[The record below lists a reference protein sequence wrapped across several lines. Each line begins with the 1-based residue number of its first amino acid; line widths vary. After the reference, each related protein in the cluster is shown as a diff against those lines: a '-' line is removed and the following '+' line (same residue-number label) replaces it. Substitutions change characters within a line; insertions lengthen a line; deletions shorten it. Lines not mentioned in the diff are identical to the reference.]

1 MKNYLLGID
10 IGTSELKAGI
20 IDDSG
25 TVLASLQSHNSSR
38 ITGSKNPQQDV
49 LSIVNE
55 TAKLIINTCDK
66 AGIDPADVTALG
78 MDGQMGGI
86 IGVDENFDPLTGLDM
101 GLDLKA
107 EQINAEFHQ
116 EYKKQLISISCGS
129 PRNTPKIA
137 WWKKYETL
145 TYNRVRRFT
154 TLNGFIAGKLTGI
167 NGDDAAIDDTMI
179 AYFGNENALER
190 SWSKELTS
198 MWDIDNDKMPKIG
211 KPWDILGSITNT
223 ASYLT
228 GLKSGTPVVL
238 GAGDQPAGF
247 FGGGFSHSGTLIDI
261 GGSTAMLT
269 LCVNE
274 FIPDTEQHSIMYM
287 PAVNEDKYF
296 ATWYINGGDMVIP
309 WFQKNF
315 GNNLTLNELS
325 KKAGKV
331 SAGSEGVLFFPYFSG
346 RQCPYQNNLRGSW
359 IGLNLEHKAEHMFRS
374 ILEGI
379 AAQVSMGLE
388 SLERLFPDLIPQVIE
403 GIGGAAKDD
412 IFTEIKANF
421 TGRDYRIHPG
431 FNASLRGSALL
442 AGVGIGMFSLENIPE
457 LERNKSEYSISPLP
471 ALKQDYADLKT
482 AYSLMEKRTL
492 EESFEIL
499 NKLNFPG

>member
-1 MKNYLLGID
+1 MKKYLLGID

-20 IDDSG
+20 IDESG
-25 TVLASLQSHNSSR
+25 TVLASLQSHNSS
-38 ITGSKNPQQDV
+38 IFKGNGKGQPDT
-49 LSIVNE
+49 LSIVNN
-55 TAKLIINTCDK
+55 TARLIKDVCSK
-66 AGIDPADVTALG
+66 AEIDPADVAALG

-86 IGVDENFDPLTGLDM
+86 IGVDQDFRPLTGIDM

-107 EQINAEFHQ
+107 EQINADFHRK
-116 EYKKQLISISCGS
+116 YKEQLISISCGS

-137 WWKKYETL
+137 WWKEYEAH
-145 TYNRVRRFT
+145 TYDRVRRFI
-154 TLNGFIAGKLTGI
+154 TLSGFVAGKLTGI
-167 NGDDAAIDDTMI
+167 SGDDAVIDDTMI
-179 AYFGNENALER
+179 AYFGNENALMR

-198 MWDIDNDKMPKIG
+198 LWDIDIDKMPKIG
-211 KPWDILGSITNT
+211 NPWDILGTITNR
-223 ASYLT
+223 ASYET
-228 GLKSGTPVVL
+228 GLKPGTPVVL

-247 FGGGFSHSGTLIDI
+247 FGGGFNRPGTLIDI

-274 FIPDTEQHSIMYM
+274 FIPDTEKHSIMYM
-287 PAVNEDKYF
+287 PSIQRDKYF

-315 GNNLTLNELS
+315 GNNLTLSELS
-325 KKAGKV
+325 KKAGEV
-331 SAGSEGVLFFPYFSG
+331 PTGSEGLLFFPYFGG

-359 IGLNLEHKAEHMFRS
+359 IGLNLGHKPGHMFRS

-379 AAQVSMGLE
+379 AAQVSGGLE
-388 SLERLFPDLIPQVIE
+388 SLERLFPNLIPQVIQ

-421 TGRDYRIHPG
+421 TSREYRIHPG

-442 AGVGIGMFSLENIPE
+442 AGVGIGMFSLESIPE

-471 ALKQDYADLKT
+471 SLKQDYAALKT
-482 AYSLMEKRTL
+482 VYSQLEKRTL
-492 EESFEIL
+492 EESVEIL
-499 NKLNFPG
+499 NKLNLPG